1 MYQLLLIAT
10 LFLSACSSGQKSS
23 KTSGTSASGVSDAE
37 MAGEEFTGE
46 PASEESVVVREPI
59 KGDGAYEAF
68 SKAIRSRNESAVT
81 QEASKLLS
89 TNPNDLKTLNGLA
102 MFYYSANKPQ
112 LAKIPLARAIRA
124 HPDSAP
130 LANNL
135 GLVYLSEDRLR
146 EAISE
151 FRRALT
157 LDQGHAE
164 ASYHLGAIF
173 VKYKNHVNG
182 LPLLQRAYSTF
193 GKKELVGP
201 HYAEALRL
209 AGKFSEAEDVYED
222 IKAEN
227 SSSPALLLNYASLLV
242 DQLKSKRQGQKIINK
257 LRFLSQDADILKKVD
272 DLSDRAEAL
281 K

>member
-1 MYQLLLIAT
+1 M
-10 LFLSACSSGQKSS
+10 
-23 KTSGTSASGVSDAE
+23 SDSE
-37 MAGEEFTGE
+37 MAGEEVT
-46 PASEESVVVREPI
+46 SEEPSVEEAVVVHTPL
-59 KGDGAYEAF
+59 KGEAAYEAF
-68 SKAIRSRNESAVT
+68 SKAIRSRNEAAVT

-102 MFYYSANKPQ
+102 MFYYTSGKPQ
-112 LAKIPLARAIRA
+112 LAKIPLARALKA
-124 HPDSAP
+124 HPDSAT

-135 GLVYLSEDRLR
+135 GLIHLSEDRTR
-146 EAISE
+146 EAVAE

-173 VKYKNHVNG
+173 VKYKNYVNA
-182 LPLLQRAYSTF
+182 LPLLQRAYSAF

-209 AGKFSEAEDVYED
+209 AGKLKESEDVYEE

-227 SSSPALLLNYASLLV
+227 SNSPAVLLNYAVLLV

-272 DLSDRAEAL
+272 DLSDRAEAI